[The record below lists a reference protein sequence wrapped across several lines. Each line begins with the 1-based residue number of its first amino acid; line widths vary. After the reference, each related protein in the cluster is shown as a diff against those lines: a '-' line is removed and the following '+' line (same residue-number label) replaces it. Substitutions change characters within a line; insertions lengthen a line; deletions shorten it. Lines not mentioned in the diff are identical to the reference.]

1 MYLNPATVISSSS
14 NWLDVFTDWIVGLMN
29 AIGAPGVGIGIA
41 IESIFPPI
49 PSEVLLPLAGFTAA
63 QPGGG
68 FGPVS
73 AIIWATIGSLVGALF
88 LYWIGYTIDHDRTV
102 KLFEKLPLVDGS
114 DVTKTIAWFQKNGA
128 KAVFFGRMLPLF
140 RSLISI
146 PAGIE
151 RMPLLKFVLL
161 TTSGSL
167 LWNTLWILA
176 GYFLG
181 ENWEAVSHFIDTFK
195 YLVIGIVVLLLG
207 FWLFRKIRARRA
219 RAQQ

>member
-1 MYLNPATVISSSS
+1 
-14 NWLDVFTDWIVGLMN
+14 
-29 AIGAPGVGIGIA
+29 
-41 IESIFPPI
+41 
-49 PSEVLLPLAGFTAA
+49 
-63 QPGGG
+63 
-68 FGPVS
+68 
-73 AIIWATIGSLVGALF
+73 
-88 LYWIGYTIDHDRTV
+88 
-102 KLFEKLPLVDGS
+102 
-114 DVTKTIAWFQKNGA
+114 
-128 KAVFFGRMLPLF
+128 MLPLF

-151 RMPLLKFVLL
+151 KMPLLKFVLL

-181 ENWEAVSHFIDTFK
+181 ENWEAVSHFIDTIK